1 MRCFSQVEPDKRLS
15 AKEILE
21 ARWFTED
28 IEAVNSA
35 LEVGDHFKSCDQLV
49 VWKVMG
55 LDELDSIPSEE
66 EVDREDSGED
76 YYPIAFRYCLDLFPE
91 EEKNLHLR
99 S

>member
-35 LEVGDHFKSCDQLV
+35 LEVGDHFKNCDQMV
-49 VWKVMG
+49 V
-55 LDELDSIPSEE
+55 
-66 EVDREDSGED
+66 
-76 YYPIAFRYCLDLFPE
+76 
-91 EEKNLHLR
+91 
-99 S
+99 